1 MIRIN
6 LAPERGRR
14 RKVGFKGIKL
24 GLPAFNLG
32 WLFGV
37 VYLALLLGIGVY
49 WWWLTSMQASLTADI
64 DRAQKDLAL
73 LKAQIGQE
81 SKVRDLAT
89 ELRKRVDVI
98 EAITKAQGQKI
109 ELVEAF
115 ATVLPND
122 LWVTGFEERGGQ
134 IKITGSAFSATAV
147 ADFMANL
154 RASGKFKDVDLVV
167 SRRDLARPSPA
178 GDVRSHLP
186 VRGLTWRSRR
196 SSTPS

>member
-1 MIRIN
+1 MRAAAGAERLPVVELGHPSRADQAVPAHRDRLGLRGRGPRGRAVSGRGGRAGAAAAGGQTAMIRIN

-37 VYLALLLGIGVY
+37 VYLALLVVIGVY
-49 WWWLTSMQASLTADI
+49 WWYLASTQANLTADI

-81 SKVRDLAT
+81 SKVRDLAA

-98 EAITKAQGQKI
+98 EAITKAPGQKI
-109 ELVEAF
+109 QLV
-115 ATVLPND
+115 
-122 LWVTGFEERGGQ
+122 
-134 IKITGSAFSATAV
+134 
-147 ADFMANL
+147 
-154 RASGKFKDVDLVV
+154 
-167 SRRDLARPSPA
+167 
-178 GDVRSHLP
+178 
-186 VRGLTWRSRR
+186 
-196 SSTPS
+196 

>member
-1 MIRIN
+1 MIKIN

-32 WLFGV
+32 MLFGV

-49 WWWLTSMQASLTADI
+49 WWFLISTKVSLTAQI
-64 DRAQKDLAL
+64 DQANKDLTM

-81 SKVRDLAT
+81 SKVRDLAN

-98 EAITKAQGQKI
+98 EAITKAPSQKI
-109 ELVEAF
+109 QLVEAF
-115 ATVLPND
+115 ASVIPND
-122 LWVTGFEERGGQ
+122 LWVTGFEERSGQ
-134 IKITGSAFSATAV
+134 IKVTGSAFSPTAI

-154 RASGKFKDVDLVV
+154 RSSGKFKDVDLVV
-167 SRRDLARPSPA
+167 TRRDLARPSPLVTFEVTCRYE
-178 GDVRSHLP
+178 G
-186 VRGLTWRSRR
+186 
-196 SSTPS
+196 

>member
-24 GLPAFNLG
+24 SLPAFNMG

-49 WWWLTSMQASLTADI
+49 WWWLTSTQASLTADI

-81 SKVRDLAT
+81 SKVRDLAL
-89 ELRKRVDVI
+89 ELRKRVEVI
-98 EAITKAQGQKI
+98 EAITKAPGQKI
-109 ELVEAF
+109 QLVEAF
-115 ATVLPND
+115 ATVIPSD
-122 LWVTGFEERGGQ
+122 LWVTAFEERGGQ
-134 IKITGSAFSATAV
+134 IKISGSAFSATAV
-147 ADFMANL
+147 ADFMSNL

-167 SRRDLARPSPA
+167 SRRDLARPSPLVTFEVTCRYE
-178 GDVRSHLP
+178 G
-186 VRGLTWRSRR
+186 
-196 SSTPS
+196 

>member
-6 LAPERGRR
+6 LAPERARR
-14 RKVGFKGIKL
+14 RGAGFKGFKI

-49 WWWLTSMQASLTADI
+49 WWVLTSTQASLTSDI

-81 SKVRDLAT
+81 SKVRDLAN

-98 EAITKAQGQKI
+98 EAITKAPGQKI
-109 ELVEAF
+109 QLVEAF
-115 ATVLPND
+115 ASVIPND
-122 LWVTGFEERGGQ
+122 LWVTGFEERSGQ
-134 IKITGSAFSATAV
+134 IKVIGSAFSPTAIS
-147 ADFMANL
+147 DFMSNL

-167 SRRDLARPSPA
+167 TRRDLGRPAPLVTFEVTCRYES
-178 GDVRSHLP
+178 
-186 VRGLTWRSRR
+186 
-196 SSTPS
+196 

>member
-37 VYLALLLGIGVY
+37 IYLGLLVVIGVY
-49 WWWLTSMQASLTADI
+49 WWYLASTQASLTADI

-98 EAITKAQGQKI
+98 EAITKAPGQKI
-109 ELVEAF
+109 QLVEAF
-115 ATVLPND
+115 ASVIPND
-122 LWVTGFEERGGQ
+122 LWVTAFEERGGQ
-134 IKITGSAFSATAV
+134 IKVVGSAFSPTAIS
-147 ADFMANL
+147 DFMSNL

-167 SRRDLARPSPA
+167 TRRDLGRPSPLVTFEVTCRFE
-178 GDVRSHLP
+178 G
-186 VRGLTWRSRR
+186 
-196 SSTPS
+196 